1 MRVHILL
8 CSLSLQC
15 HNVVIKMGDKRRCSS
30 YAKQCALVCALLLLY
45 LRPPLV
51 WDGMSPLVHVQE
63 TSCGTDT
70 SAVAEGVAQETDQKI
85 SQVDILNGLDATMK
99 IDPTK
104 LLRVNTDIHD
114 QVVVQAMD
122 SSMAGFTRQVT
133 QFLEQ
138 GYTIL
143 HQTWKDSCILDS
155 KIPFMKTWASVHSK
169 LKVIFWTDDAMD
181 AFIATAFKKN
191 SRISKAW
198 EILSRAKASHIKR
211 ADLFRIIVV
220 WYYSGVYADLDIEIK
235 THLGPLLDQ
244 NLTCIV
250 YEPEDAMAKFTSYS
264 TGDAFRTQILSGIM
278 MSGIRHSDFLGFV
291 INWIVES
298 HVQGIV
304 SPSSGVLEATGPRI
318 QAVAY
323 KYYVQR
329 ASRHDTLLRV
339 MSYNEFE
346 LHYGAHHTKS
356 TWIMDDRRQQSCTQ
370 LQDYTIYPLH
380 VVILPRL

>member
-1 MRVHILL
+1 
-8 CSLSLQC
+8 
-15 HNVVIKMGDKRRCSS
+15 MGDKRRFYL
-30 YAKQCALVCALLLLY
+30 YATQCALVCALMLLF
-45 LRPPLV
+45 LRAPLV
-51 WDGMSPLVHVQE
+51 KNGMSPQAVVRVQE

-70 SAVAEGVAQETDQKI
+70 STVSKGAEQETEKKI
-85 SQVDILNGLDATMK
+85 AHVNIHNGLDATMK
-99 IDPTK
+99 IDPVK
-104 LLRVNTDIHD
+104 LFHVNTDIHD
-114 QVVVQAMD
+114 QVVVQLTG
-122 SSMAGFTRQVT
+122 SSMAEFARQVT

-169 LKVIFWTDDAMD
+169 LKVIFWTDDTMD
-181 AFIATAFKKN
+181 AFMATAFQKK

-198 EILSRAKASHIKR
+198 ELLSQAKSSHIKR
-211 ADLFRIIVV
+211 ADLFRIIAV
-220 WYYSGVYADLDIEIK
+220 WYFSGVYSDLDIEIK
-235 THLGPLLDQ
+235 THLRPLLDQ

-250 YEPEDAMAKFTSYS
+250 YEPEDAMAKFTTYS

-278 MSGIRHSDFLGFV
+278 MSGIRHSDFLGYM

-339 MSYNEFE
+339 MSYNEFA
-346 LHYGAHHTKS
+346 LHYGTHHTKS

-370 LQDYTIYPLH
+370 LQNYSIYPQH
-380 VVILPRL
+380 VVILPRF